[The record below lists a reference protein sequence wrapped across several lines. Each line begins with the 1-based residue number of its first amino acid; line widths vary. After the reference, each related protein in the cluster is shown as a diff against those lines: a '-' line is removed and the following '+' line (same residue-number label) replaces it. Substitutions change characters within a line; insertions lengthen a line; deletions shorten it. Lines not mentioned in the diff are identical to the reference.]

1 MGIHLMTMIDEQ
13 QYPWDIQV
21 WCNKF
26 LFVVSCC
33 NADRENL
40 ENTSSNTSL
49 AMDNKN
55 CIVNTKWQK
64 NTVL

>member
-1 MGIHLMTMIDEQ
+1 MNNNILEIFKFDVT
-13 QYPWDIQV
+13 
-21 WCNKF
+21 KF

-40 ENTSSNTSL
+40 EETSSNTSL

-55 CIVNTKWQK
+55 CIVNTK
-64 NTVL
+64 